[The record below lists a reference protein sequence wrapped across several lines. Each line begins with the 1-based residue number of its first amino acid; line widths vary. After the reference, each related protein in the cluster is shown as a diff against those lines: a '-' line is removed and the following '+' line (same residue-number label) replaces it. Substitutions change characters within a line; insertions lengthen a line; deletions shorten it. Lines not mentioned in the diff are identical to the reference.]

1 LRSAMEQAYEK
12 TAEQIDS
19 APFHTLHTEPRIFEG
34 VKFHRVLALRTAGND
49 RDSVRW
55 VVQRLFNRLGHRPR
69 VWSFDATFRVE
80 AANVPDH
87 HFLLRLAGPE
97 LLVEPFERNEALD
110 LVQVSLHRNDVDLA
124 LLLHDVSA
132 EDEHDVVLCPRRVKK
147 LRDCP
152 FNNVAQRRD
161 FPLRAVGG
169 LPRFALLP
177 PDFLRLLL
185 FPWLFF

>member
-1 LRSAMEQAYEK
+1 SDIFLHPRGHPLHGQVVRWNWDLFVRCKCAGLRSAMEQAYEK

-34 VKFHRVLALRTAGND
+34 VKFHRALALRTAGND
-49 RDSVRW
+49 RDSGRG
-55 VVQRLFNRLGHRPR
+55 VVERLFNRLGHGPR

-110 LVQVSLHRNDVDLA
+110 LVQVSLI
-124 LLLHDVSA
+124 
-132 EDEHDVVLCPRRVKK
+132 
-147 LRDCP
+147 
-152 FNNVAQRRD
+152 
-161 FPLRAVGG
+161 GTM
-169 LPRFALLP
+169 
-177 PDFLRLLL
+177 
-185 FPWLFF
+185 